1 MNTTNTC
8 IIFEMDG
15 TLWDASDNIAAAYN
29 ALLHEQLC
37 WDGHCTGDELR
48 AVAGM
53 EIAEIARALFPQ
65 LSEQEGLALTM
76 SCMSYENEYL
86 SRHGGVLYPDVE
98 AVLAQLSAK
107 HPLMIV
113 TNAADG
119 YVDAMFSAHHLGKYF
134 VDHETHGRTGLSK
147 GENISLI
154 MSRNGIQDA
163 WYVGDTLKDQLACEA
178 AGIPFVYAAYGFGEA
193 QRWQA
198 RISCFRDLLML
209 FD

>member
-1 MNTTNTC
+1 MNKTNTC
-8 IIFEMDG
+8 IIFDMEG

-29 ALLHEQLC
+29 ALLHEQRG
-37 WDGHCTGDELR
+37 WDGYCTGDDLR

-76 SCMSYENEYL
+76 SCMAYENEDL

-119 YVDAMFSAHHLGKYF
+119 YVDALFSAHHLGK
-134 VDHETHGRTGLSK
+134 
-147 GENISLI
+147 
-154 MSRNGIQDA
+154 
-163 WYVGDTLKDQLACEA
+163 
-178 AGIPFVYAAYGFGEA
+178 
-193 QRWQA
+193 
-198 RISCFRDLLML
+198 
-209 FD
+209 